1 MSDEM
6 VMPTPDSPAGATDTG
21 LRDAF
26 AGFIQENADSG
37 QEAQGAIGA
46 VDAGLDVDN
55 DSYLNDLLGV
65 ETPGNVPYERFREV
79 NERAKQADTLSNEF
93 DAWRGV
99 IDEFKQLGYNSA
111 ADIQAAL
118 EAQQQASEEAEIAQ
132 RYQQLQDANVIDP
145 YNAQLQQEAE
155 LTKLRYERQ
164 MDKVNAYLL
173 QQEQSQ
179 AMSQYPLAN
188 QAPELVQ
195 GLVRSGMKPLEAAQA
210 VDSQIRALT
219 RKLVPELATKL
230 QGQAAPTPMSN
241 GQAAARPAASQQG
254 QGMSTISQ
262 LLGISRNRNSM

>member
-6 VMPTPDSPAGATDTG
+6 VMPTPDSPAGATDSG
-21 LRDAF
+21 LREAF
-26 AGFIQENADSG
+26 AGFIQENADPG

-55 DSYLNDLLGV
+55 DAYLNDLLGV

-79 NERAKQADTLSNEF
+79 NERAKQADQLSNEF

-118 EAQQQASEEAEIAQ
+118 EQQQLAQEEAEISQ

-164 MDKVNAYLL
+164 MQKVNSYLL

-195 GLVRSGMKPLEAAQA
+195 GLVRSGMSPTEAAQA
-210 VDSQIRALT
+210 VDQQIRALT
-219 RKLVPELATKL
+219 KKLVPELATKL

-241 GQAAARPAASQQG
+241 GQAAARPATAQSG
-254 QGMSTISQ
+254 QGLSTISQ

>member
-6 VMPTPDSPAGATDTG
+6 VMPTPDSPAGATDSG
-21 LRDAF
+21 LREAF

-55 DSYLNDLLGV
+55 DAYLNDLLGV

-79 NERAKQADTLSNEF
+79 NERAKQADQLSNEF
-93 DAWRGV
+93 DNWRSV

-118 EAQQQASEEAEIAQ
+118 EAQQQANEEAEIAQ

-164 MDKVNAYLL
+164 MQKVNSYLL

-195 GLVRSGMKPLEAAQA
+195 GLVRSGMSPTEAAQA
-210 VDSQIRALT
+210 VDQQIRALT
-219 RKLVPELATKL
+219 KKT
-230 QGQAAPTPMSN
+230 S
-241 GQAAARPAASQQG
+241 
-254 QGMSTISQ
+254 
-262 LLGISRNRNSM
+262 SRTCHKVAGTGSPNPNE